1 MLGMKKITLCLLLVL
16 TSCVTLDDFKKMSA
30 QQRAETVCKNQQVLR
45 NIDYKISSLQSD
57 IDDSRNAL
65 ARGYRVHRE
74 CHDIEVEGDTK
85 VTNCTKTE
93 NQVQCVETR
102 PKRIKNV
109 CTETPVALDSA
120 QEKENIRG
128 WSAEIDS
135 LRYQRK
141 DKYQQCYNQIYPL
154 SPEEAYKYY

>member
-1 MLGMKKITLCLLLVL
+1 MKKITICLLLVL
-16 TSCVTLDDFKKMSA
+16 TSCVTLDDFKQMSA
-30 QQRAETVCKNQQVLR
+30 QQRAETVCSKQQVLR
-45 NIDYKISSLQSD
+45 NIDSKIAALQNS
-57 IDDSRNAL
+57 IDGSRNAL
-65 ARGYRVHRE
+65 ARGYRVPRE
-74 CHDIEVEGDTK
+74 CHEIEIPGDTK
-85 VTNCTKTE
+85 ITNCTKTE

-102 PKRIKNV
+102 PKRYKTE
-109 CTETPVALDSA
+109 CTETPVAMDSA

-135 LRYQRK
+135 LRFQRK